1 MSARG
6 QASGLPLAFTGVR
19 TTGLFPEMHEIWEAA
34 LVIRADGREQI
45 HTWQLPVNQARTDL
59 AVLRSSGRRDRPLC
73 EHRLSGLIE
82 FSDAFADLTA
92 SAYLISSH
100 VGTVAEFL
108 KRLLHRHGR
117 VEGWDH
123 LIDVGTLAAGRLA
136 VPPPWD
142 LRALA
147 SALNVST
154 DPLPDSALGA
164 ALHTKAIYDA
174 VLQVPIA
181 TAVQRRD
188 H

>member
-6 QASGLPLAFTGVR
+6 QASGVRLAFTGVR

-45 HTWQLPVNQARTDL
+45 HSWQLPVNQARTDL
-59 AVLRSSGRRDRPLC
+59 AVLGSSGRRDRPLSD
-73 EHRLSGLIE
+73 HQLSGLME

-92 SAYLISSH
+92 SAYLISFH
-100 VGTVAEFL
+100 TGTVAEFL

-142 LRALA
+142 LPALA
-147 SALNVST
+147 SALDVPT
-154 DPLPDSALGA
+154 DPVPDSALGA

-174 VLQVPIA
+174 VLEIPA
-181 TAVQRRD
+181 GTTGRRAGD
-188 H
+188 